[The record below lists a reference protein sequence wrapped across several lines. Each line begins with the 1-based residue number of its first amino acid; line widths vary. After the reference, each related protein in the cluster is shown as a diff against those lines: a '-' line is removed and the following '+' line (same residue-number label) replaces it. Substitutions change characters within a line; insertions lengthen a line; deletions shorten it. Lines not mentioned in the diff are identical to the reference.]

1 MGCVMVEKELTAID
15 TLLPFDKLFPYFSQ
29 HDGYWNNNRIAD
41 KEQFVKVY
49 NDGSH
54 YVARPIYENGVDY
67 GSFVCKNK
75 EKTEL
80 DNFFESAFLLGLRN
94 NLKGTVL
101 SNFLVDSILDKFD
114 FDLEYIREYV
124 AVNFKRKLH
133 NLHKRFKLFKRKA
146 YLNKWN
152 TFVTITYDNKKHTA
166 ETFRQK
172 LRKTLAN
179 FHTRRG
185 WKYMGVFEYAPETK
199 RLHFHALMY
208 IPENEMVGAIEKITD
223 YSTAQHKMQTT
234 YQNTFFLEKFGRNDF
249 ESITDADIKN
259 GKALDYIIKY
269 IAKTDEKVL
278 YSRGIPSEFIMK
290 IDYKDVACLM
300 FDFVQKF
307 ILFDNVVDYE
317 RDVLKIP
324 LRKKIL
330 QQMSMF
336 NIC

>member
-1 MGCVMVEKELTAID
+1 MFKNELTIVD
-15 TLLPFDKLFPYFSQ
+15 TLLPFDELYPFFAQ
-29 HDGYWNNNRIAD
+29 HNCYCNNNRVID
-41 KEQFVKVY
+41 KEQFVKIY
-49 NDGSH
+49 NDGGH
-54 YVARPIYENGVDY
+54 YVAKPIFEDNLKYYQYKQNY
-67 GSFVCKNK
+67 KRK
-75 EKTEL
+75 KTEL

-101 SNFLVDSILDKFD
+101 SNFLIDSIVDKFN
-114 FDLEYIREYV
+114 FDLEYVKEYV

-146 YLNKWN
+146 NLNKWN
-152 TFVTITYDNKKHTA
+152 TFVTITYDDKKHTA

-208 IPENEMVGAIEKITD
+208 IPENEMVGTIEKITD

-249 ESITDADIKN
+249 ENITDADIKN

-269 IAKTDEKVL
+269 IAKTDERIL
-278 YSRGIPSEFIMK
+278 YSRGIPSELIKK

-307 ILFDNVVDYE
+307 ILFDDVIDYE

-324 LRKKIL
+324 PRKKIL
-330 QQMSMF
+330 SQISMF
-336 NIC
+336 DVC

>member
-1 MGCVMVEKELTAID
+1 MVENELTEVD
-15 TLLPFDKLFPYFSQ
+15 TLLPFDELYPYFKQ
-29 HDGYWNNNRIAD
+29 NNQFYNNRVIN
-41 KEQFVKVY
+41 KEQYVKVY
-49 NDGSH
+49 NDGGH
-54 YVARPIYENGVDY
+54 YVAMPA
-67 GSFVCKNK
+67 FQKNK
-75 EKTEL
+75 TLHFKKEKAEL
-80 DNFFESAFLLGLRN
+80 DKFFDNIFLVGLKN
-94 NLKGTVL
+94 NLKGKAL
-101 SNFLVDSILDKFD
+101 SDFLIDAILDEYSL
-114 FDLEYIREYV
+114 DLEFVSEYV
-124 AVNFKRKLH
+124 SVNFKRKLH

-146 YLNKWN
+146 NLNKWN
-152 TFVTITYDNKKHTA
+152 TFVTITYDDKKHTA

-199 RLHFHALMY
+199 RLHFHDLMY
-208 IPENEMVGAIEKITD
+208 IPENEMVGTIEKISD

-234 YQNTFFLEKFGRNDF
+234 YQNTFFLEKFGINDF
-249 ESITDADIKN
+249 ESITDADIKS
-259 GKALDYIIKY
+259 GRALDYIIKY
-269 IAKTDEKVL
+269 IAKSDEKIL
-278 YSRGIPSEFIMK
+278 YSRGIPSEILMK

-336 NIC
+336 SIC

>member
-1 MGCVMVEKELTAID
+1 MSIVENELTAID
-15 TLLPFDKLFPYFSQ
+15 TLLPFDDLYPYFKQ
-29 HDGYWNNNRIAD
+29 NNQFYNGNRIVD
-41 KEQFVKVY
+41 REQFVKVY
-49 NDGSH
+49 NDGGH
-54 YVARPIYENGVDY
+54 YVAMPLFQKNENVSYHKKD
-67 GSFVCKNK
+67 KA
-75 EKTEL
+75 EL
-80 DNFFESAFLLGLRN
+80 DNFFENAFLVGLKN
-94 NLKGTVL
+94 NLKGKAL
-101 SNFLVDSILDKFD
+101 SDFLIDAIIDKYSL
-114 FDLEYIREYV
+114 DLEYVAEYV

-146 YLNKWN
+146 NLNKWN
-152 TFVTITYDNKKHTA
+152 TFVTITYDDKKHTA

-208 IPENEMVGAIEKITD
+208 IPENEMVGTIEKISD

-249 ESITDADIKN
+249 ENITDADIKN

-269 IAKTDEKVL
+269 IAKTDERIL
-278 YSRGIPSEFIMK
+278 YSRGIPSELIKK

-307 ILFDNVVDYE
+307 ILFDDVIDYE
-317 RDVLKIP
+317 RDVLKMP
-324 LRKKIL
+324 LRKK
-330 QQMSMF
+330 
-336 NIC
+336 NITTDVYV